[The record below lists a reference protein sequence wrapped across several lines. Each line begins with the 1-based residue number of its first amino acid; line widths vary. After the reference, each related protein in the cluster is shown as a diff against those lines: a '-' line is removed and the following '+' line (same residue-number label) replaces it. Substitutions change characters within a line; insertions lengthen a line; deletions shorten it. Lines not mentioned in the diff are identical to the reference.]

1 MLKDN
6 FNVDDKMNKYIF
18 LQFSAVDKANLVLL
32 FLNKEL
38 VLYLKFIK
46 NLLFKNSVLI
56 ICSWNR

>member
-56 ICSWNR
+56 ICS